1 MPFGSPDG
9 ASDRTAHVDLTFS
22 EADEQFRTEF
32 RRWLDANLPK
42 EWRERGFWRK
52 QGEAGFEMRR
62 TWEAGKAKAG
72 FAGIQWPQEY
82 GGRRGGPAPP
92 GGLARG
98 EGPPP
103 RPPDP
108 QSPRQAL

>member
-22 EADEQFRTEF
+22 EADEQFRAEF

-62 TWEAGKAKAG
+62 TWEADKAKAG
-72 FAGIQWPQEY
+72 FAGIQWPKED
-82 GGRRGGPAPP
+82 GGRGGDP
-92 GGLARG
+92 GARG
-98 EGPPP
+98 DLDEEEGPPP
-103 RPPDP
+103 APVN
-108 QSPRQAL
+108 